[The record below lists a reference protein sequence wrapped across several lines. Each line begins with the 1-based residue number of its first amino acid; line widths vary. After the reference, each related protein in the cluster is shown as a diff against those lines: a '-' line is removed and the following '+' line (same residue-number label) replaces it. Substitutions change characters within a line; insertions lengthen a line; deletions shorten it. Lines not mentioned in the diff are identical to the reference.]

1 MVRRTAFL
9 AGPVLLAFAA
19 LMTAY
24 TGRQILARAGF
35 DAP

>member
-1 MVRRTAFL
+1 MVRRTAL
-9 AGPVLLAFAA
+9 LVLLAFVA
-19 LMTAY
+19 LMTGD